1 MQQKKWY
8 FPCQYYARFDTVP
21 NLSILLQELPSDMN
35 LLAIE
40 KPARY
45 MGGEMGS
52 IRKDFADL
60 RIALAFPDV
69 YEVGMSHLGLR
80 ILYHILNAVDGIA
93 AERVYAPW
101 PDREDQMRETGERLA
116 TLETATPLADCDLIG
131 FTLQYELSY
140 TNILNMLLLADIPL
154 LASQRGDS
162 FPLVIAG
169 GPCAYNP
176 EPLAPFFDAVLLGD
190 GEEAILEIAEAVRLA
205 KRAGECRPELL
216 ERLALIEGVYIPS
229 FFEPSYNAD
238 GTIARIAARTDGKT
252 TVRRRFLSSLD
263 TAAFP
268 TDTVVPFMKT
278 VHDRVAVEIARGCT
292 RGCRFCQAGYV
303 YRPLRERSPETILQ
317 VADEALRATGYDE
330 ISLLS
335 LSTGDY
341 SCVTPLLT
349 ELMSRYAQDRV
360 AVSLPSLRVGTL
372 TEGLI
377 DEIKKVR
384 KTGFTLAPEA
394 GSERMRRVINKGITE
409 ADLLETA
416 FNVYRAGWRS
426 IKLYFM
432 IGLPGETTDDVQ
444 QIAVLAR
451 QVKDQAKRSGS
462 PGEVNVSVSNFV
474 PKAHTPFQ
482 WERQISTAEILE
494 SQYLLHTE
502 LKQRKLRLKWHDAPL
517 SFMEG
522 VFARGDRRLAPV
534 IARAVEL
541 GCRFDGWSEHF
552 SLERWMQAFSDCAI
566 QPEWYLRRR
575 ELDEVLPWDHIDCGV
590 SRDFLLKERELALS
604 EAATEDCRFGT
615 CGACGVCDF
624 ARVSNRLSGAD
635 SVVPARKEREQCDA
649 QPARMRLRFAKSGA
663 MRYLSHLELITVFT
677 RAVSRGGVPIL
688 FSQGF
693 HPHPRF
699 SFATATSV
707 GVESTA
713 EYMDMFVAD
722 GIPAGDVMHML
733 NAVLPEGLKILE
745 AEQVDLKS
753 PSLST
758 MIDKTRYRITFDE
771 STSERLP
778 ELCVQFLA
786 HSDFVIQRKKKGE
799 VQSIDLRGEVAALSA
814 DGASLELVAS
824 RGKPL
829 EFARAITGDDALQAD
844 NIRIEKLEV
853 LFNSAPLP

>member
-1 MQQKKWY
+1 
-8 FPCQYYARFDTVP
+8 
-21 NLSILLQELPSDMN
+21 MN
-35 LLAIE
+35 FLAVE

-52 IRKDFADL
+52 IRKDVAEL

-80 ILYHILNAVDGIA
+80 ILYHVLNAVDGIA

-101 PDREDQMRETGERLA
+101 PDMETQMRDAGERLA
-116 TLETATPLADCDLIG
+116 TLETATPLADCDVIG

-140 TNILNMLLLADIPL
+140 TNILNMLNLAGIPL
-154 LASQRGDS
+154 LASQRETE
-162 FPLVIAG
+162 FPLIIAG

-176 EPLAPFFDAVLLGD
+176 EPLAPFFDAILLGD
-190 GEEAILEIAEAVRLA
+190 GEEAILDISAAVRLA
-205 KRAGECRPELL
+205 KQQGESKAELL
-216 ERLALIEGVYIPS
+216 ERLAKIEGVYIPS
-229 FFEPSYNAD
+229 FFEPSYNPD
-238 GTIARIAARTDGKT
+238 GTIAGIAARPGSPAR
-252 TVRRRFLSSLD
+252 VRRRFLDNLD
-263 TAAFP
+263 AAPFP

-303 YRPLRERSPETILQ
+303 YRPLRERSPATILRI
-317 VADEALRATGYDE
+317 AEEALRATGYDE

-341 SCVTPLLT
+341 SCVAPLLT
-349 ELMSRYAQDRV
+349 ELMSRYAQDRIS
-360 AVSLPSLRVGTL
+360 VSLPSLRVGTL

-377 DEIKKVR
+377 DDIKKVR

-394 GSERMRRVINKGITE
+394 GSERMRKVINKGITE

-432 IGLPGETTDDVQ
+432 IGLPGETVDDVQ
-444 QIAVLAR
+444 QIAALGR
-451 QVKDQAKRSGS
+451 QVKDQAKRAGS

-482 WERQISTAEILE
+482 WEPQITTDEIME
-494 SQYLLHTE
+494 KQYLLHTE
-502 LKQRKLRLKWHDAPL
+502 LKKRKLRLKWHDAPL

-552 SLERWMQAFSDCAI
+552 SKELWLQAFADCGI

-575 ELDEVLPWDHIDCGV
+575 GLDEVLPWDHLDCGV
-590 SRDFLLKERELALS
+590 TREFLLKERELALS
-604 EAATEDCRFGT
+604 ESATVDCRNGE
-615 CGACGVCDF
+615 CRACGVCNF
-624 ARVSNRLSGAD
+624 KNVANRLSDED
-635 SVVPARKEREQCDA
+635 SVPAREMYANQEHA
-649 QPARMRLRFAKSGA
+649 PARMRLRFAKAGA

-677 RAVSRGGVPIL
+677 RAVSRGAVPIL

-722 GIPAGDVMHML
+722 GIPAADVMGRL
-733 NAVLPEGLKILE
+733 NAVLPEGLRILE
-745 AEQVDLKS
+745 TEQVDLKS

-758 MIDKTRYRITFDE
+758 LIDKTRYRITFDE
-771 STSERLP
+771 SVSGQLA
-778 ELCVQFLA
+778 ELCVQFMA
-786 HSDFVIQRKKKGE
+786 HAEFVIQRKKKGE
-799 VQSIDLRGEVAALSA
+799 VQSIDLRGEVAALTALGPSV
-814 DGASLELVAS
+814 ELVAG
-824 RGKPL
+824 RGKPV
-829 EFARAITGDDALQAD
+829 EFARAITANDALQAD
-844 NIRIEKLEV
+844 QIRIEKLEV
-853 LFNSAPLP
+853 LFIAAPLQ